1 MKYIIFSIYICLF
14 LFSCKNKKETSKQ
27 NTNAP
32 TIVDVI
38 IANNQSITNTI
49 EANGTVIA
57 KEYVELHP
65 EISGRITYLRIPE
78 GSHVTIG
85 TVLARINDADLQAQ
99 LKKAK
104 VQLALANKTE
114 ERSKKLIDINGINQ
128 ADYDIALNQ
137 VNSIKAD
144 INILRAE
151 IDKTIIRAPFTGT
164 IGLRQV
170 SPGAYV
176 TPQTIIATL
185 QQTNRIKIDFT
196 LPENYSNSIRKG
208 STVLVETDAD
218 KTIRHNAVVVAIEPQ
233 INTSTRNIKVRAIL
247 ANGDVNP
254 GAFVK
259 VYINNGTH
267 AGVIVPANAIIPDAK
282 AKKLVVI
289 KKGKASFVN
298 IETGIRQAGAV
309 QITSGINIGDTIAVT
324 GVLFARPN
332 APVKIRSI
340 KKLEETIQ

>member
-259 VYINNGTH
+259 VYINNGTN